1 MSPDQESTLDRV
13 RREIERTGLRAR
25 NGIRIFS
32 GSANPSVGQ
41 TPKDTVWTFG
51 RAELWHY
58 RSDAVRYD
66 TPILIVPSLV
76 SRSYLIDLTPG
87 NSFIE
92 SLVEAGLDVYM
103 LDWGVPDERDAANRF
118 EDYVDLAIPAAL
130 EQIRR
135 RSNADRVNLLGYC
148 FGGVLTLMH
157 AAHHRDSPLRSLT
170 VVACPVDFTKLGTLV
185 DIMGRTEL
193 EVEDMIGEDGNIPAG
208 VIRQGFRTLSPMGD
222 ITTYVTLLERMWSD
236 EFVATHQMMTRW
248 ATDHIPFPGTTM
260 RQAHTMLVRDNGLM
274 EGTIELGGDRVT
286 LRDIEV
292 PFLAVLG
299 TRDTVIPEAATAPVM
314 DLVGSYDKEILR
326 LDGGHVGLIV
336 GKGAQRSTIPT
347 IIDFLR
353 KRSESTA

>member
-1 MSPDQESTLDRV
+1 MPPEPESTVDRV
-13 RREIERTGLRAR
+13 RREIERTALRAR
-25 NGIRIFS
+25 NGIRIFT
-32 GSANPSVGQ
+32 GAANPKVGQ

-51 RAELWHY
+51 RAQLWHY
-58 RSDAVRYD
+58 RNDAVRYR

-92 SLVEAGLDVYM
+92 SLVHAGLDVYM

-118 EDYVDLAIPAAL
+118 EDYVDLAIPSAI

-135 RSNADRVNLLGYC
+135 RANADQVNLLGYC

-157 AAHHRDSPLRSLT
+157 AAHHPDSPLRSLT
-170 VVACPVDFTKLGTLV
+170 VVACPVDFTKLGPLV

-193 EVEDMIGEDGNIPAG
+193 DVDALIGEDGNIPPS
-208 VIRQGFRTLSPMGD
+208 VIMQGFRSLAPMGD
-222 ITTYVTLLERMWSD
+222 ITTYVNLLDRMWND
-236 EFVATHQMMTRW
+236 DFVAAHQMMNGW
-248 ATDHIPFPGTTM
+248 ATDHIPFPGNTM
-260 RQAHTMLVRDNGLM
+260 RQAHWMLVRDNGLM
-274 EGTIELGGDRVT
+274 NDLIELGGDRVS
-286 LRDIEV
+286 LRDIQV

-314 DLVGSYDKEILR
+314 DLVGSADKELLR

-336 GKGAQRSTIPT
+336 GKGAQRKTIPT
-347 IIDFLR
+347 IVDFLR
-353 KRSESTA
+353 QRSESLT